1 MFMSTFTKKQA
12 IEAVR
17 KVKAQTRASI
27 AQTKRDDKL
36 AKETAYVL
44 DASRHYDTLCEIAQ
58 RANVWHDTTYRKAT
72 DELYELLADCYQTT
86 ADIRKSSVSVMKS
99 LNLLLKSKK
108 LAFNEGTSLETK
120 AVRVVFG
127 DIGKR
132 AQIYAR
138 VLRNAR
144 EQSVEPTV
152 FAIWLA
158 EQGGVE
164 AVRKQQKGKSPAD
177 VKAER
182 VETAEKALPRVKAQQ
197 LSNAPKVDGSD
208 YVLAL
213 VQHTNGKQRIVGF
226 CDSVTL
232 IKEAMAKLADAAE
245 QQASAQARADLERE
259 NRKYRQQITQA
270 ASLTAKA
277 A

>member
-1 MFMSTFTKKQA
+1 MSTFTKKQA

-36 AKETAYVL
+36 AKETAHVL

-108 LAFNEGTSLETK
+108 LVFNEGTSLETK
-120 AVRVVFG
+120 TVRVVFG

-138 VLRNAR
+138 VLRNAQ

-164 AVRKQQKGKSPAD
+164 AVRKRQKGKTPAD
-177 VKAER
+177 IKAQRVERAEKSLPHVKA
-182 VETAEKALPRVKAQQ
+182 KQ
-197 LSNAPKVDGSD
+197 LVDAPKVDGVD

-226 CDSVTL
+226 CENTTL

-245 QQASAQARADLERE
+245 QQANAETRADLERE
-259 NRKYRQQITQA
+259 RRQLQQHI
-270 ASLTAKA
+270 AKA